1 MNETIKADLYRYF
14 QHEYS
19 MLRVLQGFRLPTF
32 RYLFFKR
39 LSDQYS
45 VRTPHGFIFKLFARH
60 YSHKFGF
67 QIEGNIG
74 KGFFIGHFGTIVVN
88 RGATVGMNCNIST
101 GATIGETSRGENAG
115 VPTIGDYVWIGTNAI
130 IVGQITIGS
139 NVMIAPGAY
148 VNFDV
153 PPHSIVLG
161 NPGKIISREN
171 PTEGYIRFC
180 LPD

>member
-1 MNETIKADLYRYF
+1 MNETIRADLFRYY
-14 QHEYS
+14 QHDYS
-19 MLRVLQGFRLPTF
+19 IVRLLLGLRSRAF

-39 LSDQYS
+39 LSNRYS
-45 VRTPHGFIFKLFARH
+45 VRTPHGFVYKIMERH

-67 QIEGNIG
+67 QIEGQIG
-74 KGFFIGHFGTIVVN
+74 KGFYIGHFGTIVVN
-88 RGATVGMNCNIST
+88 KEARLGNNCNIAP
-101 GATIGETSRGENAG
+101 GVTIGETSRGENAG
-115 VPTIGDYVWIGTNAI
+115 VPTIGDYVWIGTNAVV
-130 IVGQITIGS
+130 VGKITIGS
-139 NVMIAPGAY
+139 NVLIAPGAY

-153 PPHSIVLG
+153 PTHSIVLG